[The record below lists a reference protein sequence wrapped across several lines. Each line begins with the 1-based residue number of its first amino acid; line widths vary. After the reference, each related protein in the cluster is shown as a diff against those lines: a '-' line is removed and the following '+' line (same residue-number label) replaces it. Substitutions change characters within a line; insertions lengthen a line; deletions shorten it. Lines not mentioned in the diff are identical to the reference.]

1 MHRGAENGTT
11 LIDKP
16 TSAAGHLCASKGAL
30 DLVETAGK
38 RAVAQEADSLA
49 DRARNIMNANTPIV
63 ETERA
68 GSVLIVRLAS
78 ESTRNSLSNAM
89 REGLSAAFAD
99 AVRDHT
105 VRAVYLTAQG
115 PNFCAGGDLNALN
128 DVREDPW
135 AVHRRFRDMGRWMLP
150 LMRIEK
156 PVLVGVRG
164 YAVGGGFGLALLADM
179 VIASESAKF
188 RASWSR
194 LGIMPDALALYTLP
208 RLIGL
213 ARARKV
219 FLADETLTAQE
230 AMDLDLVTEV
240 VPDEDLDARSLML
253 AQSLA
258 EGPADVWGLTKLV
271 LSRTFETSLDDMF
284 LFEGLGQVVAMGG
297 PEFGSRLNAMLSK
310 ETLKPSTGDLLR
322 EVAAKKE

>member
-1 MHRGAENGTT
+1 
-11 LIDKP
+11 
-16 TSAAGHLCASKGAL
+16 
-30 DLVETAGK
+30 
-38 RAVAQEADSLA
+38 
-49 DRARNIMNANTPIV
+49 MNANTPIV

-68 GSVLIVRLAS
+68 GSVLIIRLAS

-89 REGLSAAFAD
+89 RDGLSAAFSE

-105 VRAVYLTAQG
+105 VRAVYVTAKG
-115 PNFCAGGDLNALN
+115 PNFCAGGDLHALN

-150 LMRIEK
+150 LTRIEK

-164 YAVGGGFGLALLADM
+164 FAVGGGFGLALLADM
-179 VIASESAKF
+179 VIASDTAKF
-188 RASWSR
+188 RASWAR
-194 LGIMPDALALYTLP
+194 LGILPDALTLYTLP

-213 ARARKV
+213 AKARKV
-219 FLADETLTAQE
+219 FLADETLNAQE
-230 AMDLDLVTEV
+230 AMDLDLVTEL
-240 VPDEDLDARSLML
+240 VPDAELDARGLAL

-258 EGPADVWGLTKLV
+258 DGPADVWGLTKLV

-297 PEFGSRLNAMLSK
+297 PEFESRLNAMLRK
-310 ETLKPSTGDLLR
+310 ETLEPSTGDLLR
-322 EVAAKKE
+322 EAAAKKK